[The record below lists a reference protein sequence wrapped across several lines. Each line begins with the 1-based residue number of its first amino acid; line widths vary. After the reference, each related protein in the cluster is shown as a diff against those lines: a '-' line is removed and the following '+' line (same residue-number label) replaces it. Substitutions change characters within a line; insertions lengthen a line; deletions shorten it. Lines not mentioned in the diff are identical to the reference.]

1 MEGKKS
7 FHFQSEEKDFMKLL
21 TNDDSVALTVMDVD
35 VDPIAEALA
44 FPMAG
49 MTHWSPAAAQIS
61 ALSFDVILV
70 L

>member
-1 MEGKKS
+1 
-7 FHFQSEEKDFMKLL
+7 MKLL

-49 MTHWSPAAAQIS
+49 TTHWSPAPAQIS